1 MAITT
6 SIVWSINK
14 PLRDSSDGFVTQ
26 TEYSLIGQ
34 TKNGTV
40 GIATFQMDQII
51 RFNTSMTGSEIPFD
65 DLSPAQ
71 VLDWVKTSIGST
83 EVAHLEKLMHDNLIW
98 IHSRVPKIGTEELHS
113 NPNNDGWWGV
123 NQHKESLL
131 VDPDDLVV

>member
-14 PLRDSSDGFVTQ
+14 PLRDASDGFVTQ

-51 RFNTSMTGSEIPFD
+51 RFNIPLVVTLHDMWFFLPYSHYSVD
-65 DLSPAQ
+65 IFEKKNFLSN
-71 VLDWVKTSIGST
+71 VLSKYLI
-83 EVAHLEKLMHDNLIW
+83 KQKKNLI
-98 IHSRVPKIGTEELHS
+98 
-113 NPNNDGWWGV
+113 
-123 NQHKESLL
+123 
-131 VDPDDLVV
+131 